1 MCYIDKVVWK
11 WSIAEL
17 AMVVTAAAMKITR
30 DGKYTQVTVKINEDI
45 PESQCAKLLANLKV
59 GWTYIYFSAFD

>member
-1 MCYIDKVVWK
+1 M
-11 WSIAEL
+11 

-59 GWTYIYFSAFD
+59 R